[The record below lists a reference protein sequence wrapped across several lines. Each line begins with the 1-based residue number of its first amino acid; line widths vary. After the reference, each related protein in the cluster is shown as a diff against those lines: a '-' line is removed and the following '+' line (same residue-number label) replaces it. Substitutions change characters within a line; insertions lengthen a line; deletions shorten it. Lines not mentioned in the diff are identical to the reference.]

1 MSIKTSITSR
11 VCTDKQPGFHP
22 YYDVPDA
29 FGAWD
34 GAPEPQVYLR
44 LGGIAVQLEALNGG
58 GARVTAAMPRKMA
71 RELGLLP
78 SEDEPVLARDNSCRC
93 LEC

>member
-11 VCTDKQPGFHP
+11 VCTDKQSGFHL
-22 YYDVPDA
+22 YYDVLDA
-29 FGAWD
+29 FGARD
-34 GAPEPQVYLR
+34 GAPEPPVYL
-44 LGGIAVQLEALNGG
+44 LLDGIAVQLETLNGG
-58 GARVTAAMPRKMA
+58 GARVTAAMPRKKA